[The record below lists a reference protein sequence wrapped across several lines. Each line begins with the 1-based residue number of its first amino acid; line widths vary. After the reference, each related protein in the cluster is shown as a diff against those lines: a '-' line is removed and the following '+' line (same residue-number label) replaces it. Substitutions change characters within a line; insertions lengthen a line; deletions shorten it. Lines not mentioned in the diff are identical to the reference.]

1 MRFPPERR
9 TSLTFRLEHPVQA
22 RTPSPQT
29 DPSTAELPRIAWHAA
44 TSIGL
49 PYAGYLRDGTQLPV
63 EGSDWVT
70 WNPNTDSR
78 PNLPGRLYG
87 HEHTIRTIIKV
98 LARYREAHPKA
109 PQVVVGDISLRDGGV
124 MDQHVSHENGLDVD
138 IYYPRSDGWLQA
150 PTSTAQIDRR
160 LSQELLDGFVA
171 AGASKIFVGYAT
183 DLRGP
188 RDIVTPLSEPREPH
202 ARPLPKSWL
211 TLDEPLEANC
221 GTCRR
226 FDRPSEAPSTFV
238 AMSSGRP
245 PTRLFAPED
254 DWFVETGG
262 GRSPADDDETELR
275 ETRQS
280 AQGEGE
286 PRAAIRVREG
296 ERSRRLIVGAIV
308 GAMILIVAG
317 ALAGALV
324 SRSLNGG
331 VETTTSLV
339 TTTATLTTTLTTS
352 TTPSTT
358 PTTTTSSTPTTPATL
373 PEGVVLRRG
382 AKGVEVRQ
390 VQEALV
396 ALGYSTTIDGK
407 FGPATAQ
414 AVKSFQASSGL
425 TDDGVVGPATLSALS
440 AAVNGT

>member
-1 MRFPPERR
+1 
-9 TSLTFRLEHPVQA
+9 
-22 RTPSPQT
+22 
-29 DPSTAELPRIAWHAA
+29 
-44 TSIGL
+44 
-49 PYAGYLRDGTQLPV
+49 
-63 EGSDWVT
+63 
-70 WNPNTDSR
+70 
-78 PNLPGRLYG
+78 
-87 HEHTIRTIIKV
+87 
-98 LARYREAHPKA
+98 
-109 PQVVVGDISLRDGGV
+109 
-124 MDQHVSHENGLDVD
+124 
-138 IYYPRSDGWLQA
+138 
-150 PTSTAQIDRR
+150 
-160 LSQELLDGFVA
+160 
-171 AGASKIFVGYAT
+171 
-183 DLRGP
+183 
-188 RDIVTPLSEPREPH
+188 
-202 ARPLPKSWL
+202 
-211 TLDEPLEANC
+211 
-221 GTCRR
+221 
-226 FDRPSEAPSTFV
+226 
-238 AMSSGRP
+238 MSSGRP
-245 PTRLFAPED
+245 ATRLFAPED

-262 GRSPADDDETELR
+262 GRSPAADDETELR

-286 PRAAIRVREG
+286 PRAAIRAREG

-358 PTTTTSSTPTTPATL
+358 TSSTPTTATL

>member
-1 MRFPPERR
+1 
-9 TSLTFRLEHPVQA
+9 
-22 RTPSPQT
+22 
-29 DPSTAELPRIAWHAA
+29 
-44 TSIGL
+44 
-49 PYAGYLRDGTQLPV
+49 
-63 EGSDWVT
+63 
-70 WNPNTDSR
+70 
-78 PNLPGRLYG
+78 
-87 HEHTIRTIIKV
+87 
-98 LARYREAHPKA
+98 
-109 PQVVVGDISLRDGGV
+109 
-124 MDQHVSHENGLDVD
+124 
-138 IYYPRSDGWLQA
+138 
-150 PTSTAQIDRR
+150 
-160 LSQELLDGFVA
+160 
-171 AGASKIFVGYAT
+171 
-183 DLRGP
+183 
-188 RDIVTPLSEPREPH
+188 
-202 ARPLPKSWL
+202 
-211 TLDEPLEANC
+211 
-221 GTCRR
+221 
-226 FDRPSEAPSTFV
+226 
-238 AMSSGRP
+238 MSSGRL
-245 PTRLFAPED
+245 PTRPFAPED

-262 GRSPADDDETELR
+262 GRSPAADDETELR

-296 ERSRRLIVGAIV
+296 ERSRRLTAGAIV

-358 PTTTTSSTPTTPATL
+358 TSSTPTTPATL

-382 AKGVEVRQ
+382 AKGAEVRQ

-414 AVKSFQASSGL
+414 AVKSFQASSGI
-425 TDDGVVGPATLSALS
+425 TDDGVVGPATLSAIS

>member
-1 MRFPPERR
+1 
-9 TSLTFRLEHPVQA
+9 
-22 RTPSPQT
+22 
-29 DPSTAELPRIAWHAA
+29 
-44 TSIGL
+44 
-49 PYAGYLRDGTQLPV
+49 
-63 EGSDWVT
+63 
-70 WNPNTDSR
+70 
-78 PNLPGRLYG
+78 
-87 HEHTIRTIIKV
+87 
-98 LARYREAHPKA
+98 
-109 PQVVVGDISLRDGGV
+109 
-124 MDQHVSHENGLDVD
+124 
-138 IYYPRSDGWLQA
+138 
-150 PTSTAQIDRR
+150 
-160 LSQELLDGFVA
+160 
-171 AGASKIFVGYAT
+171 
-183 DLRGP
+183 
-188 RDIVTPLSEPREPH
+188 
-202 ARPLPKSWL
+202 
-211 TLDEPLEANC
+211 
-221 GTCRR
+221 
-226 FDRPSEAPSTFV
+226 
-238 AMSSGRP
+238 MSSGRL
-245 PTRLFAPED
+245 PTRPFAPED

-262 GRSPADDDETELR
+262 GRSPAADDETELR

-280 AQGEGE
+280 PQGEGE

-339 TTTATLTTTLTTS
+339 TTTATLTTS

-382 AKGVEVRQ
+382 AKGAEVRQ

-440 AAVNGT
+440 AAVNGR

>member
-1 MRFPPERR
+1 
-9 TSLTFRLEHPVQA
+9 
-22 RTPSPQT
+22 
-29 DPSTAELPRIAWHAA
+29 
-44 TSIGL
+44 
-49 PYAGYLRDGTQLPV
+49 
-63 EGSDWVT
+63 
-70 WNPNTDSR
+70 
-78 PNLPGRLYG
+78 
-87 HEHTIRTIIKV
+87 
-98 LARYREAHPKA
+98 
-109 PQVVVGDISLRDGGV
+109 
-124 MDQHVSHENGLDVD
+124 
-138 IYYPRSDGWLQA
+138 
-150 PTSTAQIDRR
+150 
-160 LSQELLDGFVA
+160 
-171 AGASKIFVGYAT
+171 
-183 DLRGP
+183 
-188 RDIVTPLSEPREPH
+188 
-202 ARPLPKSWL
+202 
-211 TLDEPLEANC
+211 
-221 GTCRR
+221 
-226 FDRPSEAPSTFV
+226 
-238 AMSSGRP
+238 MSSGRL
-245 PTRLFAPED
+245 PTRPFAPED

-262 GRSPADDDETELR
+262 GRSPAADDETELR

-286 PRAAIRVREG
+286 PPAAIRVREG

-358 PTTTTSSTPTTPATL
+358 TSSTPTTPATL

-382 AKGVEVRQ
+382 AKGAEVKQ

-440 AAVNGT
+440 AAVNGG